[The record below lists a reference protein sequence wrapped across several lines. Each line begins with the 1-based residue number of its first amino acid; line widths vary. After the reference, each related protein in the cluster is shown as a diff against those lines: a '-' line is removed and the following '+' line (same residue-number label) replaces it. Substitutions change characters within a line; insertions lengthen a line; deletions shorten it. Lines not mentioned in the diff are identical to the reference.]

1 MQLITEDLSSYAFA
15 FVSYKQS
22 LFATITFLAYTHIT
36 TLDDEAEFVWRSRL
50 SLGKCLYIF
59 NRSFG
64 LATLLVNCVVAF
76 LPNLTD
82 KFCFGYYWWLG
93 LSQIVAILNAE
104 LILQTRIYAVYDC
117 SRKLLAGLS
126 VLYAIEGI
134 SAIIL
139 LGKTVALN
147 DYRAIEGLTGC
158 HIIDK
163 QTYISLYW
171 IPTVLFELILCGLIS
186 YKAVMMHKYQY
197 AIPTW
202 RAIRR
207 SEGSPSLFFVIVRE
221 NVFCFIMIFAA
232 LLANLLFSGFG
243 SPQLAQVATG
253 WSIAIPCACSSRL
266 LLKMHRRHLGSS
278 SMETSTYTVHEMSFA
293 KHPSPTLESGTSST
307 FYTKASKESA

>member
-15 FVSYKQS
+15 F
-22 LFATITFLAYTHIT
+22 T
-36 TLDDEAEFVWRSRL
+36 TLDDE
-50 SLGKCLYIF
+50 

-64 LATLLVNCVVAF
+64 LATLIVNCAVAF

-82 KFCFGYYWWLG
+82 KLLWLLLVVG
-93 LSQIVAILNAE
+93 TFIIAILNAE
-104 LILQTRIYAVYDC
+104 YKT
-117 SRKLLAGLS
+117 GLC
-126 VLYAIEGI
+126 VLYATEGI
-134 SAIIL
+134 SAIVL
-139 LGKTVALN
+139 LGKTIALS
-147 DYRAIEGLTGC
+147 C

-163 QTYISLYW
+163 QAYISLYW
-171 IPTVLFELILCGLIS
+171 IPTVIFELILCGLIS

-202 RAIRR
+202 RAIR

-253 WSIAIPCACSSRL
+253 
-266 LLKMHRRHLGSS
+266 
-278 SMETSTYTVHEMSFA
+278 
-293 KHPSPTLESGTSST
+293 
-307 FYTKASKESA
+307 